1 MKSSSGNRF
10 NPHQY
15 AYHST
20 RRLHLAAFIKG
31 AKLLEFSHTERAADG
46 KCVFVFHDERRE
58 GETFEKAYEQG
69 DGRSAQFVRRT
80 PEAEA
85 RKFCGAPAA
94 HSAQTGHLSPCPL
107 KTRITAISL
116 NKTHVT

>member
-1 MKSSSGNRF
+1 LEVVMKSSSGNRF

-69 DGRSAQFVRRT
+69 GTVV
-80 PEAEA
+80 A
-85 RKFCGAPAA
+85 RNLFAA
-94 HSAQTGHLSPCPL
+94 HLKLKRESSAVLPQPIVLKPDTYRLARSKRESPL
-107 KTRITAISL
+107 F
-116 NKTHVT
+116 H